1 MGQIFLSCLDM
12 RSTAMA
18 NESFFAKAVAWL
30 ESTNVPAQ
38 VKDVEVLAL
47 FTNPWFLVPFIALV
61 GYLLWKQAFSE
72 LIILA
77 IFVFLWWIS
86 GTEYMQT
93 LIVEGELQIK
103 KILPVLVGGA
113 ALLAFVVWLFFGRS

>member
-1 MGQIFLSCLDM
+1 
-12 RSTAMA
+12 MA
-18 NESFFAKAVAWL
+18 NESFFAKAGAWL

-61 GYLLWKQAFSE
+61 GYLLWKQSFSE

-93 LIVEGELQIK
+93 LIVDGELQIK